1 MSHSQLQVGFA
12 GQNEGTGATAITK
25 FDVTKVPG
33 CSNYLS
39 TAWIKK
45 NGGTPVTLIDTSL
58 KDGTVTVAIFDDGV
72 TCLREVQS

>member
-1 MSHSQLQVGFA
+1 MSHSQLQVGFG
-12 GQNEGTGATAITK
+12 GQNEGTAPNTITK

-45 NGGTPVTLIDTSL
+45 NGGTPVTLSDTSL
-58 KDGTVTVAIFDDGV
+58 SGGTVTVAICD
-72 TCLREVQS
+72 